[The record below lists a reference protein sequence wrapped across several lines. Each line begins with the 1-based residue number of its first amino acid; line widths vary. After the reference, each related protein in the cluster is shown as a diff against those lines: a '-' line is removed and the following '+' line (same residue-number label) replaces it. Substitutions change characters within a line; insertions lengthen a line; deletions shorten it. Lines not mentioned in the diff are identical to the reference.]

1 MTVKTTANVRQALR
15 ARYACTDRVC
25 TGLLRGAGEHQYLI
39 LQSRKRRP
47 REAGHQDHQDHA
59 GHYLWGSP
67 LTARLAERLP
77 QAAA

>member
-1 MTVKTTANVRQALR
+1 MTAKTTANVRQALR
-15 ARYACTDRVC
+15 AHYACTDRVH

-39 LQSRKRRP
+39 LQSSKRRP
-47 REAGHQDHQDHA
+47 REAGHQDHA

-67 LTARLAERLP
+67 LTARLEERPP